1 MSTAYKRRKKS
12 TSSEDRRKKTN
23 AKDAV
28 SPGLLKQLERKM
40 NIDKRRMETIL
51 KDQDNVPAA
60 IVDEVTD
67 VVAEEVTP
75 VAETEK

>member
-12 TSSEDRRKKTN
+12 TSSEDRRKKKN
-23 AKDAV
+23 SKDSV

-51 KDQDNVPAA
+51 KNQDNLPAA